1 MVLIEN
7 LIYCTKTFLMSSKF
21 SLILFAIC
29 QSFVVSGQYVE
40 KIWLDK
46 NDPVYGYY
54 TLVKPSSGRIQGAL
68 ILLDGFGGTADGF
81 MAETRIHNVAWAN
94 DILTVGVATNTRLY
108 ADQSI
113 IALLNQVSANLITT
127 YGLRKDQFAIG
138 GMSAGGTIALRYAEL
153 CKEKPAQ
160 FPIEPKAV
168 FVIDS
173 PVDLIGLYELSEREI
188 KKNYSGWWID
198 ESKMIIERF
207 KKELGD
213 KKTDVSRYNE
223 VSPFWKDKEGMGNEQ
238 YLKDVAVRTYH
249 DADVSWFIQN
259 RRRSLYETN
268 MLNAS
273 ELINRLV
280 LMGNNQA
287 EFMMS
292 KVQGKRSNGTRH
304 PHSWN
309 IADETELVQWLK
321 EKLHFYP
328 GHLAVQY
335 EYSAPENWA
344 KELIMFPMEF
354 APSISYKGF
363 EELRFAPGWSKAT
376 SNEKWA
382 YSLLWWL
389 DGSYSF
395 SEKKLKEDLEA
406 YFSGLTRNT
415 AVASKLDMT
424 LYKPAAVQVKKSN
437 TASGDKETYTAT
449 ANIFDSFV
457 DKKMLTLHFKIHVK
471 DCPQAGKTIL
481 LIAAAA
487 SQYNDPVWQSLDKI
501 NSEFKCGK

>member
-1 MVLIEN
+1 MSLRLIV
-7 LIYCTKTFLMSSKF
+7 
-21 SLILFAIC
+21 ILLLGLC
-29 QSFVVSGQYVE
+29 PGSNVSAQYVE
-40 KIWLDK
+40 KVWLDK
-46 NDPVYGYY
+46 NDAVYGYY
-54 TLVKPSSGRIQGAL
+54 TLIKPSSGRVQGAL
-68 ILLDGFGGTADGF
+68 ILLDGFGGTADQF
-81 MAETRIHNVAWAN
+81 MSETKIHNVAWAN
-94 DILTVGVATNTRLY
+94 DIVTVGVATNTRMY

-113 IALLNQVSANLITT
+113 ITILNQVAANLIAA

-138 GMSAGGTIALRYAEL
+138 GMSSGGTIALRYAEL

-188 KKNYSGWWID
+188 KKNYPGWWID

-207 KKELGD
+207 KNELGD
-213 KKTDVSRYNE
+213 RKTDVNRYNE
-223 VSPFWKDKEGMGNEQ
+223 VSPFWKDKEGPGNEQ
-238 YLKDVAVRTYH
+238 YLKDIAVRTYH
-249 DADVSWFIQN
+249 DADISWFIQN

-280 LMGNNQA
+280 LLGNNQA
-287 EFMMS
+287 EFMVS

-309 IADETELVQWLK
+309 IVDETELVQWLK

-328 GHLAVQY
+328 DHLAAPY
-335 EYSAPENWA
+335 EYSAPQTWTR
-344 KELIMFPMEF
+344 ELIMFPMDF
-354 APSISYKGF
+354 APVISYKGF
-363 EELRFAPGWSKAT
+363 EELRFAPGWSKPT

-382 YSLLWWL
+382 YTILWWL
-389 DGSYSF
+389 DGNYNF

-406 YFSGLTRNT
+406 YYSGLTRNT
-415 AVASKLDMT
+415 AIANKLDMN
-424 LYKPAAVQVKKSN
+424 LYKPANVQVKKGN
-437 TASGDKETYTAT
+437 TVSGDKETYTAT

-457 DKKMLTLHFKIHVK
+457 DKKLLTLHFTIHVK
-471 DCPQAGKTIL
+471 DCAPAGKTIL
-481 LIAAAA
+481 LFEAAA
-487 SQYNDPVWQSLDKI
+487 SSFNDPVWQSLDKI
-501 NSEFKCGK
+501 NMEFKCKR